1 VTQELSLKQHYDVSV
16 DTYWEELC
24 FSLEYTRRLYAEALG
39 CTEMSVL
46 KNEGNRATGI
56 KRHLRFIKAMDMP
69 APIAKIFGGHVTMDE
84 LGEWDARE
92 QRWSYRMIPS
102 IMGDRIDIRGR
113 VQAIASQGGIEQRS
127 VNTVTCRMFG
137 LGAIVEPFVMREAAK
152 GHSDRLRFTLRYIA
166 EQKLR

>member
-1 VTQELSLKQHYDVSV
+1 VTQEFPLKQQYEVSV

-24 FSLEYTRRLYAEALG
+24 FNLEYTRRLYAEALG
-39 CTEMSVL
+39 CTEMTVL
-46 KNEGNRATGI
+46 KNEGSRTTGVQ
-56 KRHLRFIKAMDMP
+56 RHLRFIKPMAMP
-69 APIAKIFGGHVTMDE
+69 GPLAKIFGGAVTMDE
-84 LGEWDARE
+84 LGEFDARE

-113 VQAIASQGGIEQRS
+113 VQVFPSGSVCEQRS

-152 GHSDRLRFTLRYIA
+152 GHQDRYRFTLRYIA
-166 EQKLR
+166 EKGLR